1 MADCP
6 IDRRLVALLML
17 IASLVVQGS
26 SCPPE
31 DANQETVSSAEA
43 FGERIVLER
52 SPVVV
57 AEGTRISVAVDFR
70 SARPSLVFSDYDVDD
85 ANPGITT
92 EVDSDRRSPARPYLA
107 DLLIGASAGTSGI
120 YDLVISAGQIGDQ
133 VDATLRLV
141 VVPSEVGAIAGASSI
156 DAGDFHT
163 LAILGAGEVWA
174 WGRNAEGQLG
184 DGTQVD
190 RVLPVRVVGLPR
202 AAVAVSAGGAHS
214 LALLDDGTV
223 WSWGANDFRQLG
235 AAENLDGRAAVTE
248 PVPVEC
254 RDFRCEPALPAFV
267 SIAAGRDHSLALTGD
282 GVVWAWGRFGRG
294 QLGREAFDRRDGIAF
309 PIGFPNDL
317 SGIVNFVA
325 IDAGDQFS
333 LALEDDGR
341 VWGWGK
347 NDLGQ
352 LGDRFES
359 AYAFPIELAR
369 LGPGSAVALAAG
381 NDHAMVLTP
390 EGTVLTAGSNTFG
403 QLGDP
408 NREFEG
414 FLPVPQLRGV
424 VAIAAGF
431 VHSLALREDGT
442 VQGWGSNAFDQL
454 GFPER
459 APPAFEPNPS
469 LVQGLPLMAAI
480 AAGGR
485 HSLGISRDCPQV
497 WGWGDNGAGQLGLG
511 NAGRNGFAGRVLG
524 IGDDASETGLGD
536 CGLPLSVAIDGE
548 GSVASDRGQILC
560 PEDLCSE
567 IYDRDT
573 RVRLT
578 ATPAEGNRFLGF
590 SGAVLSAA
598 PTLDLEIDRSRSVL
612 ARFGPDRRPPAAAF
626 DFSPEAPVAGE
637 SIALDASASSDPD
650 GEIVDYEWSSPDA
663 PFLRGRGVRFDYTFD
678 FAGPYAVELTVTD
691 DDGLR
696 STSTRQIVVA
706 RRPPD
711 PPSGPTSYTL
721 EIVFAGGGSG
731 RIRFLGGE
739 LQCTA
744 TCSFRLEAG
753 QDFLIEAFADEGSFF
768 SRFEG
773 CDATPIPPENGC
785 GLGLTGDRTVIVFFE

>member
-1 MADCP
+1 MSARR
-6 IDRRLVALLML
+6 IDRRLVALMMML
-17 IASLVVQGS
+17 ASLSLQGS

-31 DANQETVSSAEA
+31 DGDQETISSAEA
-43 FGERIVLER
+43 FGERVLLER

-57 AEGTRISVAVDFR
+57 AEGTLVSVGIDFR
-70 SARPSLVFSDYDVDD
+70 STRPDLFFSDYDVSG
-85 ANPGITT
+85 AIAGIATRLD
-92 EVDSDRRSPARPYLA
+92 EDRRGPGRPYLA
-107 DLLIGASAGTSGI
+107 DLEIVASVGTAGI
-120 YDLVISAGQIGDQ
+120 HDLVISAGQQGDE
-133 VDATLRLV
+133 VEATLRLV
-141 VVPSEVGAIAGASSI
+141 VVPRAVGAIAGATAI

-163 LAILGAGEVWA
+163 LAILGAGQVWA

-184 DGTQVD
+184 DGTRID
-190 RVLPVRVVGLPR
+190 RVQPVRVVGLPR

-223 WSWGANDFRQLG
+223 WAWGANDFRQLG
-235 AAENLDGRAAVTE
+235 AAENLDDRAAVNE

-254 RDFRCEPALPAFV
+254 RDFRCEPALPTFV
-267 SIAAGRDHSLALTGD
+267 AIAAGRDHSLALTGD
-282 GVVWAWGRFGRG
+282 GVVWAWGRYGRG
-294 QLGREAFDRRDGIAF
+294 QLGRESFERRDGIAF

-325 IDAGDQFS
+325 IAAGDQFS

-369 LGPGSAVALAAG
+369 LGPDSAVALAAG

-408 NREFEG
+408 NREFDG

-424 VAIAAGF
+424 TAIAAGF

-442 VQGWGSNAFDQL
+442 VFGWGSNAFDQL

-459 APPAFEPNPS
+459 APPAFETNPS
-469 LVQGLPLMAAI
+469 LVQGIPLSMEI

-485 HSLGISRDCPQV
+485 HSLGISRDCPQI
-497 WGWGDNGAGQLGLG
+497 WGWGDNGVGQLGLG

-524 IGDDASETGLGD
+524 VGDDAAETGLGD
-536 CGLPLSVAIDGE
+536 CGLPLSVAIDGA
-548 GSVASDRGQILC
+548 GSVASDVGQILC

-567 IYDRDT
+567 IYDRGT

-578 ATPAEGNRFLGF
+578 ATAAEGHRFASW
-590 SGAVLSAA
+590 SGEILTAA
-598 PTLDLEIDRSRSVL
+598 PVLDLEIDRSRNVL
-612 ARFGPDRRPPAAAF
+612 ARFVPDRRPPVAAF
-626 DFSPEAPVAGE
+626 DFSPEAPVSGE
-637 SIALDASASSDPD
+637 PVTLDASASTDPD
-650 GEIVDYEWSSPDA
+650 GEIVDYAWSSPDTLS
-663 PFLRGRGVRFDYTFD
+663 LRGRGARFDYVFN
-678 FAGPYAVELTVTD
+678 FAGTYDVELTVTD
-691 DDGLR
+691 DEGLR
-696 STSTRQIVVA
+696 STSTRSIVVG
-706 RRPPD
+706 RRPAD
-711 PPSGPTSYTL
+711 PPSGPATYTL

-731 RIRFLGGE
+731 RISLLGGE
-739 LQCTA
+739 LECTA
-744 TCSFRLEAG
+744 RCSFRLGAG
-753 QDFLIEAFADEGSFF
+753 EHFLIEAFADEGSFF

-773 CDATPIPPENGC
+773 CDPAPETPANAC
-785 GLGLTGDRTVIVFFE
+785 LVDLDRDRTISVFLE